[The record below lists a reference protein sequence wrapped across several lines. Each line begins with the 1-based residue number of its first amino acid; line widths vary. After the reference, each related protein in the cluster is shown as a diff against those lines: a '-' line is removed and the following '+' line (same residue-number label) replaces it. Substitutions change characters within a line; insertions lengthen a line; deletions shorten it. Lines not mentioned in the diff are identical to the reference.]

1 MKKQS
6 CTEASVEHNRDK
18 WKKLNILLQRTDLYI
33 AIDDLLLAIEN
44 GHEIQSKH
52 ENVQ

>member
-1 MKKQS
+1 
-6 CTEASVEHNRDK
+6 
-18 WKKLNILLQRTDLYI
+18 LYI

-52 ENVQ
+52 ENVQWRWVKPVL